1 MSIIEDYF
9 FSSCDTEQIEKVFL
23 GAVLSNDNM
32 ELTAEEKETA
42 RNNIGAGTENR
53 NFVINGYYETMAEL
67 PEFPSVGE
75 AYGVGYEEP
84 YDIFVW
90 DSVHNQWVNIG
101 PIATSTNIID
111 DTSNDNIHALS
122 SFKIYDM
129 LDELQVDT
137 SHIEDDSISADKIVN
152 NAVSINAISVIA
164 KKISDND
171 ISPWVATPG
180 GTGAVGYMTGDIV
193 SYDSS
198 LYISIAD
205 DNMSAPDDQDWD
217 PYIEPEPQP
226 SPAPV
231 YQEWVQPVGA
241 PYIQEITVSGIL
253 ASDYPIIDV
262 IPSAVNYSLA
272 TDQVNAWA
280 EIYRIETLTNGG
292 GLKVYA
298 HYPTSTDISIRI
310 ICVRK

>member
-1 MSIIEDYF
+1 MSVIEDYF

-111 DTSNDNIHALS
+111 DTSNDNILALS
-122 SFKIYDM
+122 SSNLYDL

-137 SHIEDDSISADKIVN
+137 SHIEDDSISADKIVDN
-152 NAVSINAISVIA
+152 SVSINITAIIP
-164 KKISDND
+164 KKTSDND
-171 ISPWVATPG
+171 ISPWVATS
-180 GTGAVGYMTGDIV
+180 GD
-193 SYDSS
+193 
-198 LYISIAD
+198 
-205 DNMSAPDDQDWD
+205 
-217 PYIEPEPQP
+217 
-226 SPAPV
+226 
-231 YQEWVQPVGA
+231 A
-241 PYIQEITVSGIL
+241 PYTQEIVVSGIL
-253 ASDYPIIDV
+253 ESDNPIIDV
-262 IPSAVNYSLA
+262 VPSATNYA
-272 TDQVNAWA
+272 TAQNQINAWA
-280 EIYRIETLTNGG
+280 EIYRIETKSGGG

-298 HYPTSTDISIRI
+298 HYPTNVDLTIRI
-310 ICVRK
+310 ICIRK

>member
-1 MSIIEDYF
+1 MSVIEDYF

-42 RNNIGAGTENR
+42 RNNIGAGIENR

-129 LDELQVDT
+129 LDELQVNT
-137 SHIEDDSISADKIVN
+137 SHIEDDSISADKIVDN
-152 NAVSINAISVIA
+152 SVSINTTAVIP
-164 KKISDND
+164 KKTSDND
-171 ISPWVATPG
+171 ISPWVATSG
-180 GTGAVGYMTGDIV
+180 
-193 SYDSS
+193 
-198 LYISIAD
+198 
-205 DNMSAPDDQDWD
+205 N
-217 PYIEPEPQP
+217 
-226 SPAPV
+226 
-231 YQEWVQPVGA
+231 A
-241 PYIQEITVSGIL
+241 PYTQEIVVSGIL
-253 ASDYPIIDV
+253 ESDNPIIDV
-262 IPSAVNYSLA
+262 VPSATNYA
-272 TDQVNAWA
+272 TAQNQINAWA
-280 EIYRIETLTNGG
+280 EIYRIETKSGGG

-298 HYPTSTDISIRI
+298 HYPTSVNLTIRI